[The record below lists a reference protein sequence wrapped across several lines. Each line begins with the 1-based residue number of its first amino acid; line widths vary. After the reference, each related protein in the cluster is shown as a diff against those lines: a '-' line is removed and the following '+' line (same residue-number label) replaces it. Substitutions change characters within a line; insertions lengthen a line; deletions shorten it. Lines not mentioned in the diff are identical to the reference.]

1 MTAGAMLIP
10 TPSGSG
16 ANYSLQGR
24 LDIAAASSLWPEI
37 RQIPAGTRIDAAGI
51 THCDGAGAALLFDL
65 AQRRIVIEGLD
76 PAFQHLVD
84 ALEPGRPLPA
94 PRTSHHTSP
103 IHRMGQLA
111 HDWIRDYQEQIVF
124 IGAASAALAN
134 LLRRPRDLRWQDFLR
149 QCELVGVNAL
159 PIISLIAFLIGIIL
173 SFQSALPL
181 RQFGAEIFVANLLG
195 LSLIREMG
203 PLITAILLAG
213 RTGAAFAAEIGTMK
227 VNEEV
232 NALITFGFDPI
243 RFLVLPRL
251 LAGFLMAPL
260 LTIWAEVVGL
270 AAGALVLEGFGIP
283 FSTFFRQVASA
294 TDLNDLVG
302 GMVKAAIFG
311 LEVAAIG
318 CLRGLSTG
326 AGASAVGSSTTR
338 AVVQTLVILVITD
351 GILAVVYYQ
360 LGI

>member
-1 MTAGAMLIP
+1 MNQAATFTRCPAD
-10 TPSGSG
+10 SG
-16 ANYSLQGR
+16 ADFSLGGP
-24 LDIAAASSLWPEI
+24 LNIATASILWPQLRTLPSHTCI
-37 RQIPAGTRIDAAGI
+37 RAQDVTA
-51 THCDGAGAALLFDL
+51 CDGAGAALLFDL
-65 AQRRIVIEGLD
+65 CQRGIQIIALD
-76 PAFQHLVD
+76 PAFLRLVE
-84 ALEPGRPLPA
+84 ALEPSKPLALKHVLPRPPLIQRLGA
-94 PRTSHHTSP
+94 
-103 IHRMGQLA
+103 IA
-111 HDWIRDYQEQIVF
+111 HNWIEEWREQVIF
-124 IGAASAALAN
+124 IGAASSALAG
-134 LLRRPRDLRWQDFLR
+134 LLRRPRSVRWPDVLT
-149 QCELVGVNAL
+149 QCERTGANAL
-159 PIISLIAFLIGIIL
+159 PIVSLIAFLIGIIL

-232 NALITFGFDPI
+232 DALVTFGFDPI

-251 LAGFLMAPL
+251 LAGLLMAPL
-260 LTIWAEVVGL
+260 LTVCAEVVGL

-283 FSTFFRQVASA
+283 FHTFFLQVASS
-294 TDLNDLVG
+294 TDLNDLIG
-302 GMVKAAIFG
+302 GIVKAAIFG

-351 GILAVVYYQ
+351 GILAVIYYQ

>member
-1 MTAGAMLIP
+1 MTETATLIP
-10 TPSGSG
+10 SS
-16 ANYSLQGR
+16 
-24 LDIAAASSLWPEI
+24 AASGTDYVLRGPLTIITASQLWPML
-37 RQIPAGTRIDAAGI
+37 RQLPAQTRIDVQGI
-51 THCDGAGAALLFDL
+51 TTCDGSGAALLFDL
-65 AQRRIVIEGLD
+65 LRRNILLQGLD
-76 PAFQHLVD
+76 PAFQSLVD
-84 ALEPGRPLPA
+84 ALEPARPLVTR
-94 PRTSHHTSP
+94 RTHHALP
-103 IHRMGQLA
+103 LIHRLGKFA
-111 HDWIRDYQEQIVF
+111 HDWIEDWREQVVF
-124 IGAASAALAN
+124 IGAACAALAT
-134 LLRRPRDLRWQDFLR
+134 LLRRPRSLRWQDFLG

-159 PIISLIAFLIGIIL
+159 PIVSLIAFLIGVIL

-213 RTGAAFAAEIGTMK
+213 RTGAAFAAELGTMK

-232 NALITFGFDPI
+232 NALVTFGFEPV

-283 FSTFFRQVASA
+283 MNTFLRQVTSA
-294 TDLNDLVG
+294 TDLNDLIG
-302 GMVKAAIFG
+302 GIVKAAIFG

-326 AGASAVGSSTTR
+326 AGASAVGASTTR
-338 AVVQTLVILVITD
+338 AVVQTLVILVVTD
-351 GILAVVYYQ
+351 GMLAVIYYQ